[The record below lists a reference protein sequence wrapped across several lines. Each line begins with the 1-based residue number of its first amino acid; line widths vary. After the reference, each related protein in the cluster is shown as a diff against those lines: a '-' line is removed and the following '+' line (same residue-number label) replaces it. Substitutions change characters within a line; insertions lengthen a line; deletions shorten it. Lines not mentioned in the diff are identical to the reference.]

1 MSAPSPPDSLAT
13 PEAPE
18 APGAVARRIA
28 ELEAQVA
35 GLTAALSQRS
45 RELRVLQSH
54 LCRRDLITLSRLSA
68 GLPALARGTY
78 EPDLWRE
85 TTDFTPAEVDET
97 LADLWQSLVPFT
109 AAATAGAAGGKGFDA
124 AEG

>member
-1 MSAPSPPDSLAT
+1 VNVPDPSSSPDTA
-13 PEAPE
+13 
-18 APGAVARRIA
+18 ARRIV

-35 GLTAALSQRS
+35 GLTAALNQRS
-45 RELRVLQSH
+45 RELRILQRH

-68 GLPALARGTY
+68 GLPALARGAY

-97 LADLWQSLVPFT
+97 LADLWQSLVPF
-109 AAATAGAAGGKGFDA
+109 APSALFATERGGGSDA